1 MLHSDL
7 GVRNFENISSRIKN
21 KSPPSLEFLSNLYG
35 TPYLLKL
42 ITAEG
47 NESLSFV
54 SNNKTMSRFLLM
66 TSSKNSNLFLI
77 ESMFKC
83 PTISLLAELSC
94 IFFRLNFTF
103 TDSIKESLLLI
114 TFIQWIS
121 WNFFWTI
128 CISLYLRVSF
138 ILFLGRWVGKNF
150 VW

>member
-1 MLHSDL
+1 
-7 GVRNFENISSRIKN
+7 
-21 KSPPSLEFLSNLYG
+21 
-35 TPYLLKL
+35 
-42 ITAEG
+42 
-47 NESLSFV
+47 
-54 SNNKTMSRFLLM
+54 
-66 TSSKNSNLFLI
+66 
-77 ESMFKC
+77 MFKC
-83 PTISLLAELSC
+83 PTISLLAELSY